1 MPEKAFDVL
10 RSRGYVEWCNAEDR
24 LREVMDEGMITA
36 YVGFDPT
43 ADSLH
48 VGHLIPLMALAWLQ
62 RAGHR
67 PIALAGGGTGLIG
80 DPSGKSRER
89 NLITVEEVRHNVEG
103 VRPQLAHFL
112 DFDCG
117 ENSALLLNNYDWLS
131 SHSFLEVLRD
141 VGKYFS
147 VNSLIAREYVRSRLE
162 DPEKGISYTEF
173 SYVLLQAMDF
183 KHLYEAHG
191 CRLQMGGNDQQGNL
205 LAGSDYVRKS
215 AGGEVFG
222 LTQPLLLTASGTK
235 FGKTEAGAV
244 WLDPRRTSPYRFYQF
259 WFNTDDRDVER
270 LLKLFT
276 FLPLDEIRDIMGK
289 HAARPEERTA
299 QRRLAL
305 EATRLVHGEGAAL
318 SVVKASSVLF
328 DAEADLSDLTEE
340 TYAAL
345 REEVPFTDVKMDLPA
360 ALLDVLTACGA
371 FESRGE
377 AKRAIRQGGVSLN
390 GTRVSDEGAAVSREE
405 LGRGR
410 YLFVRIGRK
419 RFHLVAFS

>member
-103 VRPQLAHFL
+103 VRPQLEHFL

-117 ENSALLLNNYDWLS
+117 DNSALLLNNYDWLS

-390 GTRVSDEGAAVSREE
+390 GARVSDEGAAVSREE

>member
-10 RSRGYVEWCNAEDR
+10 QSRGYVEWCNAEDR

-89 NLITVEEVRHNVEG
+89 NLITVEEVRRNVEG

-117 ENSALLLNNYDWLS
+117 ANSALLLNNYDWLS

-183 KHLYEAHG
+183 RHLYETHG

-215 AGGEVFG
+215 MGGEVFG

-305 EATRLVHGEGAAL
+305 EATRLIHGEGAAL

-328 DAEADLSDLTEE
+328 DAESDLTDLTEE

-345 REEVPFTDVKMDLPA
+345 REEVPFAEVNLDLPA
-360 ALLDVLTACGA
+360 ALLDVLTVCGA

-390 GTRVSDEGAAVSREE
+390 GMRASDEGATVSREE

>member
-1 MPEKAFDVL
+1 MRMGVHRWEGATPPL
-10 RSRGYVEWCNAEDR
+10 RRGV
-24 LREVMDEGMITA
+24 
-36 YVGFDPT
+36 
-43 ADSLH
+43 
-48 VGHLIPLMALAWLQ
+48 
-62 RAGHR
+62 
-67 PIALAGGGTGLIG
+67 
-80 DPSGKSRER
+80 
-89 NLITVEEVRHNVEG
+89 
-103 VRPQLAHFL
+103 
-112 DFDCG
+112 
-117 ENSALLLNNYDWLS
+117 
-131 SHSFLEVLRD
+131 
-141 VGKYFS
+141 
-147 VNSLIAREYVRSRLE
+147 
-162 DPEKGISYTEF
+162 
-173 SYVLLQAMDF
+173 
-183 KHLYEAHG
+183 
-191 CRLQMGGNDQQGNL
+191 
-205 LAGSDYVRKS
+205 
-215 AGGEVFG
+215 
-222 LTQPLLLTASGTK
+222 
-235 FGKTEAGAV
+235 
-244 WLDPRRTSPYRFYQF
+244 
-259 WFNTDDRDVER
+259 
-270 LLKLFT
+270 KLFT

-305 EATRLVHGEGAAL
+305 EVTRLVHGESAAL

-345 REEVPFTDVKMDLPA
+345 REEVPFADVKMDLPA